1 MQVEGVDGGQ
11 DHDALGLLETVLA
24 AAGVERGPGDAPF
37 EHVGRALRSLAVS
50 EASVLALAE
59 LYELA
64 RFSRHELGEDS
75 KARAIASLDAVREEL
90 R

>member
-1 MQVEGVDGGQ
+1 
-11 DHDALGLLETVLA
+11 
-24 AAGVERGPGDAPF
+24 
-37 EHVGRALRSLAVS
+37 
-50 EASVLALAE
+50 VLALAE

-64 RFSRHELGEDS
+64 RFSRHELGEDA